1 VQGSA
6 QHAALG
12 VIVAGLALAALAAQR
27 SVPPSAAPVSV
38 FARPTAPRP
47 GLRALRDGER
57 LDVNRASTDELT
69 LIPGIGPKLA
79 ARIVEERSRRG
90 GFERLEDLRSVR
102 GLGPKVWQRVEPF
115 VEVGAGGQMS
125 NRNDN
130 VTPACKYTGSSSIAE
145 NKTTGFTCMP
155 NVSSREIK

>member
-27 SVPPSAAPVSV
+27 AVPPAAAPVSV
-38 FARPTAPRP
+38 FPQRPAPKP
-47 GLRALRDGER
+47 ELRALRDGER
-57 LDVNRASTDELT
+57 LDVNRASADELT

-90 GFERLEDLRSVR
+90 RFERLEDLRSVR
-102 GLGPKVWQRVEPF
+102 GLGAKVWARVEPF
-115 VEVGAGGQMS
+115 VEVRQVS
-125 NRNDN
+125 NKKES
-130 VTPACKYTGSSSIAE
+130 VTPACRYTGSSSSAE
-145 NKTTGFTCMP
+145 SRNTGFTCMP
-155 NVSSREIK
+155 NAISREIR